1 MKPGKIYQI
10 ILMTFFGTLGS
21 ILFGFIFLN
30 TSIFI
35 TTRPGFQFVAGG
47 FIGALFF
54 SLLEYKSLRMQIFGM
69 IIILILHLIIFT
81 GKYFSF
87 AYIIRDVLYLGG
99 LFLSIKIYYQF
110 IKNNPKVFFYLRSFV
125 LALIYGLLNMVFG
138 CLIYF
143 INTKWNL
150 PTLDFVYMVLKFG
163 TLIGFGIGIGTDF
176 YFQNNKYLIN
186 PSRTKTV

>member
-1 MKPGKIYQI
+1 MKPGKLYQI

-21 ILFGFIFLN
+21 VLIGFIFFN

-35 TTRPGFQFVAGG
+35 TTRPSFQFVAGG

-54 SLLEYKSLRMQIFGM
+54 SLLEYKSLREQIFGM
-69 IIILILHLIIFT
+69 IIMLILHLIIFT

-99 LFLSIKIYYQF
+99 LFLSIKIYYRF
-110 IKNNPKVFFYLRSFV
+110 VKNNPKVKFYLRSFV
-125 LALIYGLLNMVFG
+125 LALIYGLLNTVFG
-138 CLIYF
+138 FIIYF

-150 PTLDFVYMVLKFG
+150 PTLDFIYMVLKFG

-176 YFQNNKYLIN
+176 YFQNKKHLYNVLKI
-186 PSRTKTV
+186 KAA